1 MPKEKNLKF
10 VNKNKSTKRSSVGIA
25 SIVAIATV
33 ISKVFGLVRQQVI
46 AAAFGVGAVANAYGN
61 AYVIPGF
68 LLVLLGGINGP
79 FHSAMVSILAK
90 RQKEDVAPVVETVST
105 LVTLA
110 LLAVSVVLIIF
121 AEFFT
126 DLVVPG
132 LGSTP
137 EGKLERA
144 IAIQQ
149 LQIMAPMAI
158 LSGLIGIGF
167 GTLNAADQYWLP
179 AISPLLSSLS
189 VIVGLGIFAWQVGDQ
204 INTPA
209 YFQMGGIILA
219 SSTLAG
225 AILQWL
231 VQLWAQ
237 WRSNLGRIKLRFDW
251 RQPGV
256 KEAFGIML
264 PATFSSGM
272 LQINVLTDLYFA
284 SFIPSAAAVLGYAGL
299 LVNTP
304 LGIIS
309 NIILVPLMPLFSKLA
324 VPESWPDLKDRIR
337 QGMILTGLTM
347 LPISALMI
355 TLAIPIVRIIYER
368 QAFDYN
374 ASQMVAPVLVAYGV
388 GMFVYLGRDILLRVF
403 YALEDG
409 DTPFKIS
416 VFNIFLNGFLDL
428 ILYRP
433 LGTVGIVLAT
443 VGVNLVSML
452 IFLYLLDRR
461 LNGLPIGEW
470 IIPLGGITLASTVC
484 GLVSW
489 GVSWGI
495 GQIWGDHSLLGQL
508 LGLGLASCLG
518 LGAFFLIAMRLNLTE
533 LDILVARIRQKLSR
547 S

>member
-1 MPKEKNLKF
+1 
-10 VNKNKSTKRSSVGIA
+10 VNENKPTKRSSVGIA
-25 SIVAIATV
+25 SVVAVATV

-110 LLAVSVVLIIF
+110 LLIISVVLIIF
-121 AEFFT
+121 ADFFT

-189 VIVGLGIFAWQVGDQ
+189 VIVGLGIFAWQVGDR

-237 WRSNLGRIKLRFDW
+237 WRSNLGKIKLRFDW

-388 GMFVYLGRDILLRVF
+388 GMFVYLGRDVLLRVF

-461 LNGLPIGEW
+461 LNGLPMGEW
-470 IIPLGGITLASTVC
+470 MSPLGGITFASIVC

-489 GVSWGI
+489 GVSWGS
-495 GQIWGDHSLLGQL
+495 GQIWGDRTLWEQL

-518 LGAFFLIAMRLNLTE
+518 LGAFFLIAMRLNLPE
-533 LDILVARIRQKLSR
+533 LDILVARIKQKLSR

>member
-10 VNKNKSTKRSSVGIA
+10 VNENKSTKRSSVGIA

-90 RQKEDVAPVVETVST
+90 RQKEDVAPLVETVST

-121 AEFFT
+121 ADFFT

-416 VFNIFLNGFLDL
+416 IFNIFLNGFLDL

-470 IIPLGGITLASTVC
+470 IIPLSGITLASTVC